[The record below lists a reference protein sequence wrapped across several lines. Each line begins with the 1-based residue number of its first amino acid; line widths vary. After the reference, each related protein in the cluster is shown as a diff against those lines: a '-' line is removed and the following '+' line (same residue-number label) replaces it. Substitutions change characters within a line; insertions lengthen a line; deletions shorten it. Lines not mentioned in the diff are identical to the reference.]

1 MKKLYILITFG
12 ITFIANSYGQHYF
25 SCEYT
30 NICTWNS
37 KTKKFDICEGTE
49 ESSLFKINKE
59 ETVITL
65 NCESGKYSYFINS
78 SENKD
83 ENKSIMY
90 ATTCN
95 NGKEYIINVDLTND
109 EIHILQVK
117 TEYIT
122 PMKAYFI
129 KKIWSDE

>member
-1 MKKLYILITFG
+1 
-12 ITFIANSYGQHYF
+12 
-25 SCEYT
+25 
-30 NICTWNS
+30 
-37 KTKKFDICEGTE
+37 
-49 ESSLFKINKE
+49 
-59 ETVITL
+59 
-65 NCESGKYSYFINS
+65 
-78 SENKD
+78 
-83 ENKSIMY
+83 MY